1 MKCAYVII
9 MFKYV
14 FVLCLCLQGSW
25 PQSVRPIC
33 YHNYVQECVSCAYVY
48 RPVGHKVYIP
58 YFIIIMFKDV
68 CVLCLCSQGSWPQ
81 SVQPICYHNMF
92 KYVFP
97 VHVFTGQLATKCAAL
112 YVIIMLKYVC
122 VLCLCLQGSWPQSVQ
137 PMCNHNYVQVCG
149 CPVPVFTGQLATK
162 CTAHMLL

>member
-1 MKCAYVII
+1 M
-9 MFKYV
+9 
-14 FVLCLCLQGSW
+14 
-25 PQSVRPIC
+25 
-33 YHNYVQECVSCAYVY
+33 CVSCAYVY

-122 VLCLCLQGSWPQSVQ
+122 VLCLCLQGSWPQSVR
-137 PMCNHNYVQVCG
+137 PICYYNYIQVCV
-149 CPVPVFTGQLATK
+149 CPVPVFTGRSATK
-162 CTAHMLL
+162 CTAPSIGSSCPTSFAGLLSSVIACSVSSSSIPWVEVC